1 MQKFKTLIRLFLT
14 MFKIGLFTFGGGYA
28 MLVLLENEFV
38 QKRKWMDTDEFTDVV
53 AIAESTPGP
62 IAINASTYV
71 GYKAC
76 KTIGA
81 IVSTIAVC
89 LPSLIIIFLISL
101 FFDAFLKFKY
111 VAYAFEGIRVCVC
124 LLILFAGAKML
135 KKLKKNAFNI
145 VLCSLSFVAVVLF
158 GLFDLDISTVYF
170 VLIGG
175 AVGIIG
181 YLITVGVKRS
191 KKKELNEITPL
202 EEKTEDESK
211 LSDATSEGGEQQ

>member
-1 MQKFKTLIRLFLT
+1 MQKFKTLLRLFLT

-38 QKRKWMDTDEFTDVV
+38 QKRKWMDTEEFTDLV

-71 GYKAC
+71 GYKTA
-76 KTIGA
+76 KTLGA

-89 LPSLIIIFLISL
+89 LPSIIIIFLISL
-101 FFDAFLKFKY
+101 FFEAFLSFQY

-124 LLILFAGAKML
+124 LLILFAGIKMF
-135 KKLKKNAFNI
+135 KKLKRNAFNA
-145 VLCSLSFVAVVLF
+145 VLFILSFIAVVCF
-158 GLFDLDISTVYF
+158 SIFDIDISTVYF

-175 AVGIIG
+175 ATGVIA
-181 YLITVGVKRS
+181 YLIGVCVSKS
-191 KKKELNEITPL
+191 KKNKAEKLEKVENETA
-202 EEKTEDESK
+202 DESV
-211 LSDATSEGGEQQ
+211 TIETEEEGQ